1 MMARLPRW
9 LWVAGGVAILIGALA
24 LVIFLRGGFQTPQ
37 PAKLSLNS
45 TNPQALLQEADY
57 LAYLGN
63 WEKACPYFAKAQR
76 LFSAQGDQRD
86 ALYCRISCVEADVEK
101 GSYTAAASYLSQELH
116 DSLVRNDARLKLRCL
131 TVKGIV
137 DLNTNTIDAKRDW
150 TEALA
155 LAKSLHDAV
164 WETRATGWLG
174 IVDFVNGNTSGA
186 GAKVIGAITK
196 SMWHHDLGAEV
207 VFLTYLADGL
217 TEDGMPSRGLEA
229 ANRALAL
236 VKTNPDAPYP
246 YRTYISKIGALAALH
261 RYDDARS
268 LLATVLAHARR
279 ENILGAEADLLREA
293 GDLEQ
298 HAGNN
303 TLAMQ
308 YFRQTDAVAAEAQ
321 LPRIV
326 GESMFR
332 LTDLYRKAGNLP
344 QAAQCIA
351 QGIEAVRQ
359 VEAPYELPH
368 YLAVEAEL
376 KEANG
381 EYREADSVFS
391 QASDLVTGMLV
402 TVPTPMLEA
411 ALVGT
416 MSEIYVEHFELAA
429 TRLKDDN
436 EAFQIVESAR
446 GRAMADALQ
455 ERNRLR
461 AEAVSDTNPALAT
474 ITELQ
479 HQLRQ
484 QQTAAERAR
493 LLVDLDEAEAQLAGS
508 EYEHH
513 QFQKLVPSQP
523 ITLGEF
529 EKALLPDEL
538 VLEYVLAN
546 PRSFC
551 LVVTH
556 GGATVQTLASERQ
569 ITPAIDRYL
578 AAIRAKR
585 SASLYAREL
594 YDWLLKTPLKGRNER
609 RLIII
614 PDGKLNEI
622 PFAALVDPA
631 DRYLAQMHIISIA
644 PSATVFYMLRH
655 EARPEP
661 RYAFLGVGY
670 TKGPPDRK
678 PPKGLGGELAAVVRG
693 VFDLSNPNIDPL
705 PYAGE
710 EIQAAARTI
719 GQGSV
724 VLVGQQAT
732 EENLKSEPLGDFAI
746 LHFAVHGVV
755 NRQEPDRSALL
766 LADGPQSKD
775 DGLWQAR
782 EIRALSLKAELV
794 ILSACDTGIGK
805 IEGEEG
811 VDSLVGAFLM
821 AGAKDVV
828 ASLWPADDRFTATL
842 MERFY
847 GHLAEGMDDA
857 AALNRA
863 ELDILQ
869 EYGDQTAPHYWAAFE
884 IIGQGGGKIPFH
896 KGANNA
902 TFTR

>member
-1 MMARLPRW
+1 MNAQVPRW
-9 LWVAGGVAILIGALA
+9 LWMAGGAATLLACFALA
-24 LVIFLRGGFQTPQ
+24 IFLRARIAAPHRITVS
-37 PAKLSLNS
+37 LSS
-45 TNPQALLQEADY
+45 TDAQALLQEADY

-63 WEKACPYFAKAQR
+63 WERARPYFARAEQ
-76 LFSAQGDQRD
+76 LFADRGDRRN
-86 ALYCRISCVEADVEK
+86 ALYCKISCVESDVER
-101 GSYTAAASYLSQELH
+101 GSYTVAARYLSQELR
-116 DSLVRNDARLKLRCL
+116 DPLVQNDARLKLRCL

-137 DLNTNTIDAKRDW
+137 DLNTNTIDAERDW

-155 LAKSLHDAV
+155 VAKSLHDAV
-164 WETRATGWLG
+164 WEARATGWLG

-217 TEDGMPSRGLEA
+217 TEDGMASRGLEA

-236 VKTNPDAPYP
+236 VKSNPDAPYP
-246 YRTYISKIGALAALH
+246 YRTDISKIGALAALH
-261 RYDDARS
+261 RYDEARA
-268 LLATVLAHARR
+268 LIATALAHARA

-293 GDLEQ
+293 GELEQ
-298 HAGNN
+298 QAGNQK
-303 TLAMQ
+303 LAMH
-308 YFRQTDAVAAEAQ
+308 YFRQTAAVAGEAH

-332 LTDLYRKAGNLP
+332 LSDLYRKVGNLP
-344 QAAQCIA
+344 AAEQCIG

-376 KEANG
+376 KAAHG
-381 EYREADSVFS
+381 EYKEADSLFS
-391 QASDLVTGMLV
+391 QASDLVTGMLM
-402 TVPTPMLEA
+402 TVPTPMLEG
-411 ALVGT
+411 ALLGT

-429 TRLKDDN
+429 TKLKDDD
-436 EAFQIVESAR
+436 EAFQIVERAR
-446 GRAMADALQ
+446 GRAMADALHEQ
-455 ERNRLR
+455 KLLH
-461 AEAVSDTNPALAT
+461 AEAESDTNPVLAR
-474 ITELQ
+474 ITDLQ
-479 HQLRQ
+479 RQLRQ
-484 QQTAAERAR
+484 QQTPAERAR
-493 LLVDLDEAEAQLAGS
+493 LLAGLDEAEAQLAGS

-523 ITLGEF
+523 IGLSEF
-529 EKALLPDEL
+529 ERTLAPDEV

-546 PRSFC
+546 PHSFC
-551 LVVTH
+551 LVIRH
-556 GGATVQTLASERQ
+556 DGATVQTLPSQRQ
-569 ITPAIDRYL
+569 IAAIIDRYL
-578 AAIRAKR
+578 PAIRAKR
-585 SASLYAREL
+585 PANRYGREL
-594 YDWLLKTPLKGRNER
+594 YTRLLKTCLQGLGQK

-614 PDGKLNEI
+614 PDGKLNEV
-622 PFAALVDPA
+622 PFAALIDPA
-631 DRYLAQMHIISIA
+631 GRYVAQTHILSIA
-644 PSATVFYMLRH
+644 PSATVLYVLRH
-655 EARPEP
+655 EVRPEP

-670 TKGPPDRK
+670 TKGPTGREPAT
-678 PPKGLGGELAAVVRG
+678 GLGTELATVVRG

-710 EIQAAARTI
+710 EVQAAARTI

-724 VLVGQQAT
+724 VLLGQQAT

-755 NRQEPDRSALL
+755 NRQQPDRSALL
-766 LADGPQSKD
+766 FADGPQSKE

-794 ILSACDTGIGK
+794 TLSACDTGIGK

-811 VDSLVGAFLM
+811 VDSLVGAFLL

-847 GHLAEGMDDA
+847 GHVAQGMDDA
-857 AALNRA
+857 AALTRA
-863 ELDILQ
+863 QLDILQ
-869 EYGDQTAPHYWAAFE
+869 QFGDQTAPLYWAAFE
-884 IIGQGGGKIPFH
+884 IIGQGGDQITFH
-896 KGANNA
+896 HGDNDA
-902 TFTR
+902 TLTQ